1 MTELPVKLRTIM
13 KRFYQSLICLPKDE
27 YGDLIF
33 DPESNSKITNL
44 LRRRG
49 RTLKKILTF
58 LEPDPK
64 IILEEDITPE
74 EKEV

>member
-1 MTELPVKLRTIM
+1 MTELPVKLRTVI
-13 KRFYQSLICLPKDE
+13 KRFYTSLISLPQDE
-27 YGDLIF
+27 YGDLLF

-64 IILEEDITPE
+64 IILEAEAVP
-74 EKEV
+74 

>member
-1 MTELPVKLRTIM
+1 M
-13 KRFYQSLICLPKDE
+13 KRFYSSLVCLPQDE

-49 RTLKKILTF
+49 RTLKKILSF

-64 IILEEDITPE
+64 IILEAEEVAE
-74 EKEV
+74 EKEVQT